1 MSEPSTVHSP
11 ELRALLD
18 RDAIRDLVRRYAHL
32 IWQNRPLDTV
42 TLFARNGVMDMGS
55 DGGAITGHEA
65 LRAIYSQKVGDM
77 TLHPF
82 VHNHVI
88 DLLGDE
94 ASGFA
99 YLDLRCVRDGQS
111 LIGSGYYQD
120 RYVREDGGWK
130 FSYRKLNMHYLVKP
144 GEDWHYSSE
153 KLQ

>member
-1 MSEPSTVHSP
+1 MSEPSMESSA

-32 IWQNRPLDTV
+32 IWQNQPLDTV
-42 TLFARNGVMDMGS
+42 TLFARNGVMDMGP
-55 DGGAITGHEA
+55 DGGEIAGHEA

-88 DLLGDE
+88 DLHGDE

-99 YLDLRCVRDGQS
+99 YLDLRCVRDGVS
-111 LIGSGYYQD
+111 LVGSGYYED
-120 RYVREDGGWK
+120 RYLREDGSWK
-130 FSYRKLNMHYLVKP
+130 ISSRKLNMHYLVKP
-144 GEDWHYSSE
+144 GEDWHYTG
-153 KLQ
+153 K